1 MRVISAHATL
11 PLGGLFI
18 AHLSLFFL
26 ICVGDS
32 AGTAYRP
39 CVMSSPETYKNSHKC
54 LQNCWIYILSVHFL
68 MSMAILVGGQ
78 EGGIQCLVVFQS
90 GKLVE
95 AGQFFLNELQ
105 K

>member
-1 MRVISAHATL
+1 
-11 PLGGLFI
+11 
-18 AHLSLFFL
+18 
-26 ICVGDS
+26 
-32 AGTAYRP
+32 
-39 CVMSSPETYKNSHKC
+39 
-54 LQNCWIYILSVHFL
+54 